1 MKKSI
6 DKEKM
11 FVYNYLVERTKFLKK
26 EIIIMKMKIVNKKK
40 FVRSM
45 MMLIGLVI
53 LIVLGLITTT
63 TYSKTEIGYKEDYVL
78 KGDTLW
84 SIAEQEVNQNEYYKN
99 KDIREVMYEIRQLN
113 HITNDNL
120 EIGQKIIIPNL

>member
-1 MKKSI
+1 
-6 DKEKM
+6 
-11 FVYNYLVERTKFLKK
+11 
-26 EIIIMKMKIVNKKK
+26 MKMKIVNKKK

-45 MMLIGLVI
+45 MMLVGLVI

>member
-1 MKKSI
+1 
-6 DKEKM
+6 
-11 FVYNYLVERTKFLKK
+11 
-26 EIIIMKMKIVNKKK
+26 
-40 FVRSM
+40 
-45 MMLIGLVI
+45 MLIGLVI

>member
-1 MKKSI
+1 
-6 DKEKM
+6 
-11 FVYNYLVERTKFLKK
+11 
-26 EIIIMKMKIVNKKK
+26 MKMKIVNKKK
-40 FVRSM
+40 FIRSM

>member
-1 MKKSI
+1 
-6 DKEKM
+6 
-11 FVYNYLVERTKFLKK
+11 
-26 EIIIMKMKIVNKKK
+26 MKIVNKKK
-40 FVRSM
+40 FLRSM

>member
-1 MKKSI
+1 
-6 DKEKM
+6 
-11 FVYNYLVERTKFLKK
+11 
-26 EIIIMKMKIVNKKK
+26 MKMKIVNKKK
-40 FVRSM
+40 FLRSM

-53 LIVLGLITTT
+53 LIVLGVITTT

>member
-1 MKKSI
+1 
-6 DKEKM
+6 
-11 FVYNYLVERTKFLKK
+11 
-26 EIIIMKMKIVNKKK
+26 MKMKIVNKKK

-45 MMLIGLVI
+45 MMLIGIVI
-53 LIVLGLITTT
+53 LIVLGMITTT

>member
-1 MKKSI
+1 
-6 DKEKM
+6 
-11 FVYNYLVERTKFLKK
+11 
-26 EIIIMKMKIVNKKK
+26 MKMKIVNKKK

-120 EIGQKIIIPNL
+120 ENGQKIIIPNL

>member
-1 MKKSI
+1 
-6 DKEKM
+6 
-11 FVYNYLVERTKFLKK
+11 
-26 EIIIMKMKIVNKKK
+26 MKMKIVNKKK

-120 EIGQKIIIPNL
+120 EIGQKIIIPSP

>member
-1 MKKSI
+1 
-6 DKEKM
+6 
-11 FVYNYLVERTKFLKK
+11 
-26 EIIIMKMKIVNKKK
+26 MKMKIVNKKK

-53 LIVLGLITTT
+53 LIVLGMITTT
-63 TYSKTEIGYKEDYVL
+63 TYSKTEIGYKEDYIL

-99 KDIREVMYEIRQLN
+99 KDIREVMYEIKQLN

>member
-1 MKKSI
+1 
-6 DKEKM
+6 
-11 FVYNYLVERTKFLKK
+11 
-26 EIIIMKMKIVNKKK
+26 MKMKIVNKKK

-99 KDIREVMYEIRQLN
+99 KDIREVMYEIKEIN
-113 HITNDNL
+113 HLSDGNL
-120 EIGQKIIIPNL
+120 EIGQKILIPSI